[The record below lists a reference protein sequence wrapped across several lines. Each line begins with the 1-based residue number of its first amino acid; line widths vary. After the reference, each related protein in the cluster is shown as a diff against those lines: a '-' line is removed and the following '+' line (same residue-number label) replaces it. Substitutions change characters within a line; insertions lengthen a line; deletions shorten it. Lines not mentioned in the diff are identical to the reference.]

1 MFEHA
6 RNPRSDLSDAL
17 DDNMPAGQTG
27 VSEGALRDRAQTVPN
42 SVSRHRRRVAR
53 PAGGSRDVPRGLGDD
68 VEVLHGRP
76 DVGRR
81 DVPAAEPL
89 DLTTVRA
96 HQRVG
101 LVSSSIPD
109 DHCFAAPK
117 RKIRA
122 GGLVRHRLPETE
134 SVGQRF
140 VLVRVRPHPRPAE
153 RRPARGRVHRDDHS
167 QPGAG
172 IVAEDDLL
180 VLGPQ
185 PVEDGHAA
193 IVLRGFKGRG
203 WSFVTT
209 QEPLPHAFSVNDRA
223 AIRGS
228 LTAVLSRRRWEDVPG
243 KRMPLFG
250 QVGEKTCR
258 LSVNRAERRPRAKC
272 ADWTRWV
279 VRKPS
284 QRAIGGEGVQDRC

>member
-1 MFEHA
+1 
-6 RNPRSDLSDAL
+6 
-17 DDNMPAGQTG
+17 MPAGQTG
-27 VSEGALRDRAQTVPN
+27 VSEGALRDRAQTVPD

-140 VLVRVRPHPRPAE
+140 VLVRVRPHPRTRTKRWPTLSVSGDRKSTRLNSSHVEISYAVFCLKKKKKIYTA
-153 RRPARGRVHRDDHS
+153 PARN
-167 QPGAG
+167 
-172 IVAEDDLL
+172 
-180 VLGPQ
+180 
-185 PVEDGHAA
+185 
-193 IVLRGFKGRG
+193 K
-203 WSFVTT
+203 
-209 QEPLPHAFSVNDRA
+209 
-223 AIRGS
+223 
-228 LTAVLSRRRWEDVPG
+228 
-243 KRMPLFG
+243 
-250 QVGEKTCR
+250 
-258 LSVNRAERRPRAKC
+258 
-272 ADWTRWV
+272 
-279 VRKPS
+279 
-284 QRAIGGEGVQDRC
+284 